1 MRSPFAKHTIM
12 SINDFANLVVR
23 AKISTSFMSGSR
35 KWSIQL
41 FPVVKH
47 LLKRGSFSD
56 SEVSQLSEQ
65 RLIDAVWW
73 VSLDSLAAS

>member
-1 MRSPFAKHTIM
+1 
-12 SINDFANLVVR
+12 VVNP
-23 AKISTSFMSGSR
+23 AFS
-35 KWSIQL
+35 
-41 FPVVKH
+41 VVKH

-65 RLIDAVWW
+65 RLIDAVRL

>member
-1 MRSPFAKHTIM
+1 MLYNEK
-12 SINDFANLVVR
+12 L
-23 AKISTSFMSGSR
+23 SFFLSQRVPPKSENFYLMSGSR

-41 FPVVKH
+41 FSVVKH

-65 RLIDAVWW
+65 RLIDAVRW